1 MTNGWWV
8 VWADSWESYVCVG
21 EGVNGWLG
29 RLNEGG
35 WSGSGLCR
43 WVG

>member
-1 MTNGWWV
+1 MGGIGGF
-8 VWADSWESYVCVG
+8 VG
-21 EGVNGWLG
+21 ELCLCGGGVGGNGWLG

-43 WVG
+43 